1 MPVSVERVP
10 LVAAKPEGKASLLL
24 VDDDPDLLRLL
35 AIRLK
40 ANGYSV
46 HAVESGEKAL
56 ASIAATRPDLVLTD
70 LRMGG
75 MDGMRLF
82 EEVQASSP
90 GLPVIILTAHGTI
103 PDAVAAVKRGV
114 FGYLTKPYD
123 AGDLLAQIERALR
136 MRGGASRN
144 TSLGKLWREDI
155 VTQSSLMED
164 LLAKAQR
171 VASGDA
177 SILIQGES
185 GSGKELL
192 ARAIHRASPR
202 ANLPFIAINC
212 GAIPETLLESE
223 LFGHMK
229 GSFTGAIADQRG
241 LFIAADKGTLF
252 LDEIGDMPL
261 ALQVKLLRVI
271 ETREVRPI
279 GATRSIPIDVRIV
292 SATHRD
298 LAKEKDTGGFREDLY
313 YRLNVVTLRIP
324 TLAERPEDIPLLA
337 THFLTVLAERYGRDK
352 ATFSPDAM
360 EMMMKAKWPGN
371 VRQLFNVVEQSIALC
386 PTEIIP
392 PKFVEEAIQ
401 VEMHEMTSFEDARRR
416 FERDYLTRLLKLT
429 KGSVTQA
436 SKLARRNRTEFYKLL
451 QRHGIEASLFKADA
465 K

>member
-1 MPVSVERVP
+1 
-10 LVAAKPEGKASLLL
+10 
-24 VDDDPDLLRLL
+24 
-35 AIRLK
+35 
-40 ANGYSV
+40 
-46 HAVESGEKAL
+46 
-56 ASIAATRPDLVLTD
+56 
-70 LRMGG
+70 
-75 MDGMRLF
+75 
-82 EEVQASSP
+82 VQASSP

-123 AGDLLAQIERALR
+123 ASDLLAQIERALR

-202 ANLPFIAINC
+202 ANMPFIAINC

-229 GSFTGAIADQRG
+229 GSFTGAISDQRG

-337 THFLTVLAERYGRDK
+337 SHFLTVLAERYGRDK

-451 QRHGIEASLFKADA
+451 QRHGIEASLFKADL